1 MAKEFYVTAE
11 GLAELQEKL
20 DYLKNVRRR
29 EASERIKQAREYGDL
44 SENAEYDAAKEDQG
58 IIEAEIR
65 TLEAQIENA
74 VVIDDAKAK
83 GNKIIIGSTVTI
95 HDIDMNEDLVYR
107 IVGSTEANISE
118 GLISN
123 ESPLAVAILGRKKG
137 EIVSVKDNAGES
149 YDVKIVDVK

>member
-1 MAKEFYVTAE
+1 MTRIRVTTE
-11 GLAELQEKL
+11 E
-20 DYLKNVRRR
+20 
-29 EASERIKQAREYGDL
+29 
-44 SENAEYDAAKEDQG
+44 
-58 IIEAEIR
+58 
-65 TLEAQIENA
+65 
-74 VVIDDAKAK
+74 K

>member
-20 DYLKNVRRR
+20 DYLINVRRP

-44 SENAEYDAAKEDQG
+44 SENAEYDAAKEEQG

-65 TLEAQIENA
+65 VLQAQIDNA
-74 VVIDDAKAK
+74 VVIEEHSRSSK
-83 GNKIIIGSTVTI
+83 GIIGSTVTL

-137 EIVSVKDNAGES
+137 ETVSVKDNEGDS
-149 YDVKIVDVK
+149 YEVKIVNVK

>member
-20 DYLKNVRRR
+20 DYLKNVRRP

-74 VVIDDAKAK
+74 VIIDDAKAK
-83 GNKIIIGSTVTI
+83 GNRIIIGSTVTL

-137 EIVSVKDNAGES
+137 ETVSVKDNEGDS
-149 YDVKIVDVK
+149 YEVKIIDVK

>member
-20 DYLKNVRRR
+20 DYLKNVRRP

-83 GNKIIIGSTVTI
+83 VNKIIIGSTVTI

>member
-20 DYLKNVRRR
+20 DYLINVRRP

-44 SENAEYDAAKEDQG
+44 SENAEYDAAKEEQG

-65 TLEAQIENA
+65 VLQAQIDNA
-74 VVIDDAKAK
+74 VVIEENSKSSK
-83 GNKIIIGSTVTI
+83 VIIGSTVTL

-137 EIVSVKDNAGES
+137 ETVSVKDNEGDS
-149 YDVKIVDVK
+149 YEVKIVNVK

>member
-11 GLAELQEKL
+11 GLAERQEKL
-20 DYLKNVRRR
+20 DYLKNVRRP

-74 VVIDDAKAK
+74 VVIEDAKAK
-83 GNKIIIGSTVTI
+83 GNKIIIGSTVTL

-107 IVGSTEANISE
+107 IVGSTEADISE

-137 EIVSVKDNAGES
+137 ETVSVKDNEGES
-149 YDVKIVDVK
+149 YDIKIIDVK

>member
-20 DYLKNVRRR
+20 DYLKTVRRP

-65 TLEAQIENA
+65 NLEEQIENA
-74 VVIDDAKAK
+74 VVIEDTKSK
-83 GNKIIIGSTVTI
+83 GSKVIIGSTVTI
-95 HDIDMNEDLVYR
+95 HDIDMDENLVYR
-107 IVGSTEANISE
+107 IVGSTEADISE

-123 ESPLAVAILGRKKG
+123 ESPLAQAVLGRKKG
-137 EIVSVKDNAGES
+137 ETVSVKDNAGDS
-149 YDVKIVDVK
+149 YEVKIIDVK

>member
-20 DYLKNVRRR
+20 DYLKIVRRP

>member
-20 DYLKNVRRR
+20 DYLKNVRRP

-74 VVIDDAKAK
+74 VVIEDSKAK
-83 GNKIIIGSTVTI
+83 GSRIMIGSTVTL
-95 HDIDMNEDLVYR
+95 HDIDMDEDLVYR

-137 EIVSVKDNAGES
+137 ETATVKDNAGDS
-149 YDVKIVDVK
+149 YEVRIIDVK

>member
-20 DYLKNVRRR
+20 DYLKTVRRP

-65 TLEAQIENA
+65 NLEEQIENA
-74 VVIDDAKAK
+74 VVIEDNKAK
-83 GNKIIIGSTVTI
+83 GSKIIIGSTVTI
-95 HDIDMNEDLVYR
+95 HDIDMDENLVYR

-123 ESPLAVAILGRKKG
+123 ESPLAVALLGRKKG
-137 EIVSVKDNAGES
+137 ETVSVKDNAGDS
-149 YDVKIVDVK
+149 YEVKIIDVK

>member
-20 DYLKNVRRR
+20 DYLKNVRRP

-95 HDIDMNEDLVYR
+95 HYIDMNEDLVYR

>member
-20 DYLKNVRRR
+20 DYLKNVRSP

-74 VVIDDAKAK
+74 VIIDDAKAK
-83 GNKIIIGSTVTI
+83 GNRIIIGSTVTL

-137 EIVSVKDNAGES
+137 ETVSVKDNEGES
-149 YDVKIVDVK
+149 YEVKIIDVK

>member
-20 DYLKNVRRR
+20 DYLKNVRRP
-29 EASERIKQAREYGDL
+29 EASERIKQAPEYGDL

>member
-20 DYLKNVRRR
+20 DYLKNVRRP

-74 VVIDDAKAK
+74 VVIDDAKSK
-83 GNKIIIGSTVTI
+83 GNKIIIGSTVTL

-107 IVGSTEANISE
+107 IVGSTEADISE

-123 ESPLAVAILGRKKG
+123 ESPLAMAVLGRKKG
-137 EIVSVKDNAGES
+137 ETVSVKDNEGES
-149 YDVKIVDVK
+149 YEVKIIDVK

>member
-11 GLAELQEKL
+11 GLAELQKKL
-20 DYLKNVRRR
+20 DYLKNVRRP